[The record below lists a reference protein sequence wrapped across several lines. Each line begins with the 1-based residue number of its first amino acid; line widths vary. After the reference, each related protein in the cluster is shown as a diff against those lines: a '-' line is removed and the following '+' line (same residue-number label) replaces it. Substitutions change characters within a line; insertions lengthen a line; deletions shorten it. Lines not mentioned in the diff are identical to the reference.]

1 MTDLAP
7 DVTAA
12 SPTPPA
18 RPPGGSPSRLTSA
31 LAGLRWGWR
40 TLTSMRTALLLLLLL
55 ALAAVPG
62 SLLPQ
67 RGTAPGDVT
76 RYERA
81 HTTLAPVFDR
91 LGLFEV
97 FAAPWF
103 AAIYLLLLVAMTGC
117 VLPRCRRLWQ
127 AVRADPAPAP
137 VRFDRL
143 GDQLTGTVDLPADEV
158 LDRAVRQLRRRR
170 FRVRTDRAADTTTI
184 SAETG
189 FSRELGNLVFH
200 GSLLLLL
207 YGVAFGHLY
216 GFEGRVIVVEGAG
229 FANVRSQYDEFTGGP
244 GVDPDELERF
254 SFTLTDFRATFEQS
268 GPNRGAPRTFAA
280 DLLLTDGARERP
292 LTVRV
297 NDPLEVN
304 GTKAFLT
311 GHGYAPVFTVRDGG
325 GAVAFSGPVTF
336 LPRDASFSSEGVVK
350 VPDAA
355 PTQLA
360 FEGFFLPTAAIG
372 PQGPVST
379 FPAAD
384 NPHALLTAY
393 TGDLGL
399 GSGRPQSVYS
409 LDKTRLRQVMVDG
422 APLAQALTVGETM
435 TLPGGAGSITF
446 DGVRQFANFQLA
458 HDPGRQVSLVAAVL
472 LLLGLTGSL
481 LIRQRR
487 VFVRVH
493 DNDAGSA
500 STTITLAGQPRTR
513 RGLPE
518 SELAE
523 LADALGLLSQA
534 SPSPDLPDPTGRP
547 RTGSPGTDPRPG
559 AHHA

>member
-1 MTDLAP
+1 
-7 DVTAA
+7 
-12 SPTPPA
+12 
-18 RPPGGSPSRLTSA
+18 
-31 LAGLRWGWR
+31 
-40 TLTSMRTALLLLLLL
+40 MRTALLLLLLL

-67 RGTAPGDVT
+67 RGTAPGDVV
-76 RYERA
+76 RFEQENP
-81 HTTLAPVFDR
+81 TLAPALDW

-97 FAAPWF
+97 YSAPWF
-103 AAIYLLLLVAMTGC
+103 AAIYLLLLLAMTGC
-117 VLPRCRRLWQ
+117 VVPRCRRLWI
-127 AVRADPAPAP
+127 AARAQPAPAP
-137 VRFDRL
+137 PRFDRL
-143 GDQLTGTVDLPADEV
+143 DRLTGSRDEPADEMV
-158 LDRAVRQLRRRR
+158 QRTVRELERRR
-170 FRVRTDRAADTTTI
+170 FRVRTDRAKGATTV

-189 FSRELGNLVFH
+189 FSRELGNVVFH

-229 FANVRSQYDEFTGGP
+229 FANVRSQYDEFKGGP
-244 GVDPDELERF
+244 RVDPERLERF
-254 SFTLTDFRATFEQS
+254 SFSLTDFRSAFEQS
-268 GPNRGAPRTFAA
+268 GPNRGSPRQFAA
-280 DLLLTDGARERP
+280 DLVVTDGERERP

-311 GHGYAPVFTVRDGG
+311 GHGYAPVFTVRDGT

-336 LPRDASFSSEGVVK
+336 LPRDASFTSEGVIK

-372 PQGPVST
+372 AQGPVST

-393 TGDLGL
+393 TGDLNL

-409 LDKTRLRQVMVDG
+409 LDKTRLQQVQVDG
-422 APLAQALTVGETM
+422 APLAKALAVGQTM
-435 TLPGGAGSITF
+435 TLPDGAGSITF

-458 HDPGRQVSLVAAVL
+458 HDPGRQVSLAAGVL
-472 LLLGLTGSL
+472 LLLGLTTSL
-481 LIRQRR
+481 LVRQRR
-487 VFVRVH
+487 VFVRIWDDDGPATVEV
-493 DNDAGSA
+493 AGVA
-500 STTITLAGQPRTR
+500 RTR

-518 SELAE
+518 QELASI
-523 LADALGLLSQA
+523 ASSLGLDGQ
-534 SPSPDLPDPTGRP
+534 DE
-547 RTGSPGTDPRPG
+547 PRPADDDRPPTSQPPIDHLPG
-559 AHHA
+559 GPRA